1 MNLGL
6 MKRRAAQNI
15 MANPY
20 ITDGLIAM
28 FDAEWNVGLG
38 KHEESPESWK
48 DLVGNITLS
57 GVPSKFNANSVLMDN
72 TMSFESQAI
81 LDAINKDEL
90 TVEMIL
96 KPLNHGTNN
105 NNMYIRL
112 GSTRGFWLWD
122 NRNHVFSS
130 TSYRE
135 PSNGFTSINSYGW
148 STGIILKNVIACVSL
163 YGNNLKIRANSAYNF
178 SVSFTNKATV
188 TGTHLFGNSTSNME
202 IYCVRF
208 YGKVLSQAEIA
219 HNALIDKERFGLNI

>member
-6 MKRRAAQNI
+6 MNRRAAQNTK
-15 MANPY
+15 ANPY

-48 DLVGNITLS
+48 DLASNITSS

-72 TMSFESQAI
+72 TISFESPAI

-90 TVEMIL
+90 TVELIL
-96 KPLNHGTNN
+96 KPLKHGTYS
-105 NNMYIRL
+105 NNMYIHV

-122 NRNHVFSS
+122 NVNHVFSS
-130 TSYRE
+130 VSYRE
-135 PSNGFTSINSYGW
+135 PSSGYTAISSRGWGSGIN
-148 STGIILKNVIACVSL
+148 LKNVIACISL
-163 YGNNLKIRANSAYNF
+163 YGNNFKIRTNSAYNF
-178 SVSFTNKATV
+178 SASFTQKATV
-188 TGTHLFGNSTSNME
+188 TGNITFGNNTSNME

-208 YGKVLSQAEIA
+208 YGKVLSQAEIT